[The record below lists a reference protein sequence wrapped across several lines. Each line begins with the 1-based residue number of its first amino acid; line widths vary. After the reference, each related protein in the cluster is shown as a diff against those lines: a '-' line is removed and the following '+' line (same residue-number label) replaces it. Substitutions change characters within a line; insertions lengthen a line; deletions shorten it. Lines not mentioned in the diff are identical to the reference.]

1 MADLHKV
8 GSKTPQ
14 AVVYKSESH
23 KLHQAFTVKSGST
36 IVQGQPVKLND
47 DGTIS
52 PYTGTANE
60 VYLGIAVGYSKYP
73 CYPPMA
79 SAETPEITVMVEG
92 FAIIHGVA
100 KEAMATTGF
109 ATTDGTLDESGVY
122 PNFKLQAGGTET
134 KFISLNTAE
143 AEELVRILVK

>member
-14 AVVYKSESH
+14 AVIYKSESQ
-23 KLHQAFTVKSGST
+23 KLHQAFLVKKGDT
-36 IVQGQPVKLND
+36 IVQGQPVKLNA

-52 PYTGTANE
+52 PYTGTADE
-60 VYLGIAVGYSKYP
+60 AYLGIAVGYSKYP
-73 CYPPMA
+73 CYPPSV

-109 ATTDGTLDESGVY
+109 AITDGTLDNSGVY
-122 PNFKLQAGGTET
+122 PNFKLQSDGTET

-143 AEELVRILVK
+143 AGELVRILVK